1 MAKIL
6 FVEDDPLIVK
16 IYATRLTADGHQVLS
31 ADNGEEGLK
40 IAESQNPDLVVLDVM
55 MPKMDGFAVLTRIR
69 ENPQLKQIPVLL
81 YSNLAQEDEIN
92 RGKQLGATEFIIK
105 ANLSPTE
112 MVAKIKQYLTQTQT
126 QTSTNPQ
133 PQSGV

>member
-16 IYATRLTADGHQVLS
+16 IYTTRLTADGHQVLS

-40 IAESQNPDLVVLDVM
+40 IAEQENPNLIVLDVM
-55 MPKMDGFAVLTRIR
+55 MPKMDGFAVLTRLR
-69 ENPQLKQIPVLL
+69 ENPQFTNTPILL
-81 YSNLAQEDEIN
+81 YSNLAQEDETV
-92 RGKQLGATEFIIK
+92 RAKDLGATEFIVK

-112 MVAKIKQYLTQTQT
+112 MIEKIKQYLQKQRTE
-126 QTSTNPQ
+126 N
-133 PQSGV
+133 SG